1 MRVVRVCVCV
11 CLCVGVWCVCVV
23 GFRWIDFSDFAVDS
37 TCWLALGFNDCLNF
51 EKLPS
56 DDPTLERDGA
66 DNV

>member
-11 CLCVGVWCVCVV
+11 SVCGCVVCVCVV

-37 TCWLALGFNDCLNF
+37 TRWLALGFNDCLNF